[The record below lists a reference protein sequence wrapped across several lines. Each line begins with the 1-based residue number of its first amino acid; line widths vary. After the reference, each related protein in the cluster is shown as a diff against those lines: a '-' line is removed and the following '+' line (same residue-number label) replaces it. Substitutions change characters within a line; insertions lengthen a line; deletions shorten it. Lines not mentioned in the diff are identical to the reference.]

1 MKFNF
6 RIQDY
11 QTKAVQVVVDCFRGQ
26 PYVDGTSY
34 RRDLGRLDPSKDS
47 HQITMKEEGDS
58 LDDTGFKNEGLHLD
72 SRDLLRNIQEV
83 QEKNSIKL
91 SEALVGDLGACS
103 LDVEM
108 ETGTGKTYVYIK
120 TMYELYKS
128 YGWSKFIIVVPSI
141 AIREGVMKS
150 FEMTRDHFMDQYG
163 QKVRFFVYNSKNL
176 NQLDVFSSDAGINA
190 MI

>member
-11 QTKAVQVVVDCFRGQ
+11 QTKAVQAVVDCFQGQ

-47 HQITMKEEGDS
+47 HQMTMKEEGDP
-58 LDDTGFKNEGLHLD
+58 LDDTGFKNEDLHLD

-83 QEKNSIKL
+83 QEKNSIKR
-91 SEALVGDLGACS
+91 SKALVGDLGACS

-108 ETGTGKTYVYIK
+108 GQDLC
-120 TMYELYKS
+120 LY
-128 YGWSKFIIVVPSI
+128 
-141 AIREGVMKS
+141 
-150 FEMTRDHFMDQYG
+150 
-163 QKVRFFVYNSKNL
+163 
-176 NQLDVFSSDAGINA
+176 
-190 MI
+190 